1 MMTERS
7 KGNIPVRNG
16 LGEVMAMLI
25 GASTGGP
32 KALLQMLP
40 DLSEKVNIPIIIVP
54 HMPVGFTKSLA
65 KSIDLKCRHTA
76 VECENKRV
84 IENDYRYLAPA
95 WKHLEL
101 QRDTKGRVVTLLTE
115 SLPENGCRPSVDV
128 LFRSASGV
136 YGNDSI
142 AIVLTGMVKDGT
154 NGLVF
159 IENAGAYTIAQD
171 EESRVVWGMPGSA
184 VNAGLVV
191 DKVASIESIPDVVS
205 VLV

>member
-1 MMTERS
+1 MTEHLNDKFVDK
-7 KGNIPVRNG
+7 KGSDKVR
-16 LGEVMAMLI
+16 AILI
-25 GASTGGP
+25 GVSTGGP
-32 KALLQMLP
+32 KALLRMLP
-40 DLSEKVNIPIIIVP
+40 DLSEKVSIPIIIVQ
-54 HMPVGFTKSLA
+54 HMPAGFINSLA
-65 KSIDLKCRHTA
+65 KSIDIKCRHTA
-76 VECENKRV
+76 VECENEGI
-84 IENDYRYLAPA
+84 IENGYIYLAPA
-95 WKHLEL
+95 GKHLEL
-101 QRDTKGRVVTLLTE
+101 QMDNKGRVVAFLTG
-115 SLPENGCRPSVDV
+115 SPPENGCRPSVDV